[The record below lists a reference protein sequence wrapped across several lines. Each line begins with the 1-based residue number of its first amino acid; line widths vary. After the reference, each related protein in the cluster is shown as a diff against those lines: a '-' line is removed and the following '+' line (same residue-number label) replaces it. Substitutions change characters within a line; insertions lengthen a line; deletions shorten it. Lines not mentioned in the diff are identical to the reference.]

1 MGVVIKILGESTA
14 QGHTAI
20 LGELRRRIKDRFDE
34 QGIEIPWPNAK
45 ICFGNTVHESVT
57 AN

>member
-1 MGVVIKILGESTA
+1 MGVVTKILGESTA
-14 QGHTAI
+14 HCHTAI

-45 ICFGNTVHESVT
+45 TYFGSLVPESAT